1 MAIFGINNKY
11 VTLLTLKLDLLK
23 STLGFTSSMDDSSK
37 RASIRACVHCGI
49 KESEN
54 LKLFRC
60 SRCYNQQSLDTVY
73 CSIACQKIEWKARHK
88 KWHNEYTTRQEDY
101 NTSIRLNGGNFEEE
115 LFWCEKKLKEPGVSP
130 YHQLLTEG
138 KKLQIKNNHKEA
150 VKRFS
155 MAIQLAPNDYEAH
168 YQIGLLYLKELNHR
182 MATEAFLNA
191 MNYSQVGDVAW
202 SKSFINVYQS
212 CYHGS
217 NEVVKPPSWLNNPG
231 QLKVMAQTA
240 LKHDSD
246 SLSVLAFA
254 TSEAANSPTDKL
266 IAAR

>member
-1 MAIFGINNKY
+1 
-11 VTLLTLKLDLLK
+11 
-23 STLGFTSSMDDSSK
+23 MDDSSQ

-73 CSIACQKIEWKARHK
+73 CSIACQKIDWKVRHK

-101 NTSIRLNGGNFEEE
+101 NTSIRLNGGNLEEE

-138 KKLQIKNNHKEA
+138 KKLLIKNNHKEA

-155 MAIQLAPNDYEAH
+155 MAIQLVPNDYEAH
-168 YQIGLLYLKELNHR
+168 YQIGWLYLK
-182 MATEAFLNA
+182 
-191 MNYSQVGDVAW
+191 D
-202 SKSFINVYQS
+202 
-212 CYHGS
+212 
-217 NEVVKPPSWLNNPG
+217 
-231 QLKVMAQTA
+231 
-240 LKHDSD
+240 
-246 SLSVLAFA
+246 
-254 TSEAANSPTDKL
+254 
-266 IAAR
+266 